1 MKNQLKVS
9 AILPI
14 EFGLRKILLLMM
26 VGMLCFPV
34 FGQMSV
40 TKTENKPAV
49 NSLRAGTGEVISI
62 RHIKLKSDVNPDE
75 FEQWVVDYFNPAWEG
90 LIPGM
95 RSFIV
100 TGDNRGKA
108 MGEYAYFIIYD
119 TLKTRN
125 AYIPQEG
132 KTAEWFNE
140 LYINSFGKLHGELL
154 EFLDNPSFYEDYSSW
169 VVLR

>member
-1 MKNQLKVS
+1 MKNQFKIPV
-9 AILPI
+9 ILSI
-14 EFGLRKILLLMM
+14 ESGLRKIFLVML
-26 VGMLCFPV
+26 VGLLCFPV
-34 FGQMSV
+34 FGQMNVS
-40 TKTENKPAV
+40 KTENKPAV
-49 NSLRAGTGEVISI
+49 NSLRTGTGEVISI
-62 RHIKLKSDVNPDE
+62 RQIKLKSDVNPDE
-75 FEQWVVDYFNPAWEG
+75 FEQWVVEYFNPSWEG

-100 TGDNRGKA
+100 TGDTRGNA
-108 MGEYAYFIIYD
+108 IGEYAYFIIYD

-140 LYINSFGKLHGELL
+140 LYVNSFRKLHGELL